1 MAAYVVFEI
10 DVTNPEEYE
19 EYKKL
24 SGPAIAQY
32 GGRYLVRG
40 GRTETLEG
48 DWSPRRLVIV
58 EFESVAAAKKWWS
71 SPEYSR
77 ARAIRNRAADSKLI
91 VAEGV

>member
-1 MAAYVVFEI
+1 MAAYVIFDI
-10 DVTNPEEYE
+10 DVTDPAAYE

-48 DWSPRRLVIV
+48 AWSPKRTVIV
-58 EFESVAAAKKWWS
+58 EFESLDRVKEWWS

-77 ARAIRNRAADSKLI
+77 ARAIRNRAATSKLI